1 MRSMPISRRG
11 VLACLGGLA
20 LKAGTP
26 VWGGDWSR
34 FRGPNGSGIAIETV
48 PTPTTF
54 GPEEN
59 LQWKT
64 TLPGPG
70 SSSPIV
76 VGDRVYITCWSG
88 YAEGRDDLGD
98 LRNLKRHLVC
108 LDRQTGKMVWDR
120 TIDSDGQE
128 EAYRGMFAENGY
140 ASHTPVS
147 DGERIYVY
155 FGKGGAAAFDLSG
168 ERLWL
173 TSLGKESDRR
183 GWGSASSPVL
193 FDDLVIITA
202 SAESQALVALDK
214 QTGKEV
220 WRKEAEGFAGTWG
233 TPVLV
238 KVDDSRTD
246 LVLAVPYEIWGF
258 DPKTGKLR
266 WYCEAM
272 NTDSFCSSVAVDKDV
287 IYAVEGRGG
296 GSIAVR
302 AGGSGDVTKTH
313 VVWSGR
319 HNSRISTPLVVDG
332 RVYFITG
339 GIANCIT
346 AEKGDKVFQA
356 RLGEGGNAPAGPGA
370 GGRPGR
376 GGFGGGGFGGPGG
389 GRGGG
394 RGGQDYSSPVAA
406 DGKLYYV
413 SRGGDIHVLKLGET
427 FEKLATNRLTSE
439 AEDFSGTPAIS
450 DGQIFIRS
458 SRHLYCVSLP
468 EVRSQK

>member
-1 MRSMPISRRG
+1 MRISRRG
-11 VLACLGGLA
+11 LLAWSALA
-20 LKAGTP
+20 AMRGATAARAA
-26 VWGGDWSR
+26 DWTR
-34 FRGPNGSGIAIETV
+34 FRGPNGTGLASESIA
-48 PTPTTF
+48 TPARF

-59 LQWKT
+59 LEWKAR
-64 TLPGPG
+64 LPGPG

-76 VGDRVYITCWSG
+76 VGNRVYVTCWSG
-88 YAEGRDDLGD
+88 YAESREELGD
-98 LRNLKRHLVC
+98 IRKLQRHLVC
-108 LDRQTGKMVWDR
+108 LDRRSGEIVWDR

-155 FGKGGAAAFDLSG
+155 FGKGGAAAFDLAG

-173 TSLGKESDRR
+173 TNLGKESDRR

-193 FDDLVIITA
+193 YEDLLIVTA
-202 SAESQALVALDK
+202 SAESEALVALDK
-214 QTGKEV
+214 RTGREV
-220 WRKEAEGFAGTWG
+220 WRKEAQGFAGTWG

-238 KVDDSRTD
+238 KVADDRTD

-258 DPKTGKLR
+258 DPQTGKLR
-266 WYCEAM
+266 WFCEAL
-272 NTDSFCSSVAVDKDV
+272 NTDSFCSSLTVDGDV
-287 IYAVEGRGG
+287 VYAVEGRGG

-313 VVWSGR
+313 VVWTGR
-319 HNSRISTPLVVDG
+319 HNSRISTPLIADG
-332 RVYFITG
+332 RLYFIAG
-339 GIANCIT
+339 GIVNCIT
-346 AEKGDKVFQA
+346 AAKGDKIFQA
-356 RLGEGGNAPAGPGA
+356 RLGDGGEAPAA
-370 GGRPGR
+370 GGGGR
-376 GGFGGGGFGGPGG
+376 GGRGFGGGGPAGGGFGGGGG
-389 GRGGG
+389 GRGG

-413 SRGGDIHVLKLGET
+413 SRGGEIHVLKLGET

-439 AEDFSGTPAIS
+439 PEDFSGTPAIS
-450 DGQIFIRS
+450 DGQVFIRS

-468 EVRSQK
+468 ETRGG